1 MEQLFFVLSKLAWA
15 ILSPLMVLN
24 LLLVL
29 GTVFLLFGYRK
40 VALRFLFPALL
51 FSLSLIIFPLG
62 DWLLYPLEARI
73 SQPEQLPE
81 NIDGII
87 VLGGGEDIKTT
98 ISWQQPQVGQ
108 ASDRYFGAA
117 LLAKQYPDSPIIFTG
132 GNNLLRFDAGTT
144 PAELSHELLTMVGVE
159 EKRLIIESQSRNT
172 YENFQRLKTVIPK
185 RNGQYLLVTSAYHM
199 PRSVGIA
206 EQQGISVVPYPVD
219 YRSQTGE
226 SRQMDFALFEQFEK
240 LEPAWREWV
249 GLTAY
254 FITGKTSQWFP
265 DIPTKRLVETTTD
278 SQADIR

>member
-62 DWLLYPLEARI
+62 DWLIYPLEARI

-159 EKRLIIESQSRNT
+159 KKRLIIESQSRNT

-206 EQQGISVVPYPVD
+206 EKQGISVVPYPVD

>member
-1 MEQLFFVLSKLAWA
+1 MEQVFFVLSKLAWA
-15 ILSPLMVLN
+15 LLSPFMMLN
-24 LLLVL
+24 LFLVF
-29 GTVFLLFGYRK
+29 GTLFLLFGYRTI
-40 VALRFLFPALL
+40 ALRFLLPALV
-51 FSLSLIIFPLG
+51 FSLSLMIFPIG
-62 DWLLYPLEARI
+62 DWLIHPLEARI
-73 SQPEQLPE
+73 SQPQQLPE

-117 LLAKQYPDSPIIFTG
+117 LLAKKYPDSPIIFTG
-132 GNNLLRFDAGTT
+132 GSNLLRFDAGAT
-144 PAELSHELLTMVGVE
+144 PAELSHQLLTMVGIDE
-159 EKRLIIESQSRNT
+159 ERLIIESQSRNT

-206 EQQGISVVPYPVD
+206 EKQGIKVLPYPVD

-226 SRQMDFALFEQFEK
+226 SRQLDFAVFEQLEK

-254 FITGKTSQWFP
+254 FITRKTSQWFP
-265 DIPTKRLVETTTD
+265 EGPRDRFVETTTD
-278 SQADIR
+278 AQADIR

>member
-62 DWLLYPLEARI
+62 DWLIYPLEARI

-87 VLGGGEDIKTT
+87 VLGGGEDIKTS

-206 EQQGISVVPYPVD
+206 EKQGISVVPYPVD

>member
-1 MEQLFFVLSKLAWA
+1 MEQVFFVISKLAWA
-15 ILSPLMVLN
+15 VLSPFMMLN
-24 LLLVL
+24 LLLVF
-29 GTVFLLFGYRK
+29 GTLFLLFGYRTI
-40 VALRFLFPALL
+40 ALRFLLPALV
-51 FSLSLIIFPLG
+51 FSVSLMIFPIG
-62 DWLLYPLEARI
+62 DWLIHPLEARI
-73 SQPEQLPE
+73 SKPQQLPE

-132 GNNLLRFDAGTT
+132 GSNLLRFDAGAT
-144 PAELSHELLTMVGVE
+144 PAELSHQLLTMVGID

-206 EQQGISVVPYPVD
+206 ERQGINVVPYPVD

-226 SRQMDFALFEQFEK
+226 SRQLDFAVFEQLEK

-249 GLTAY
+249 GLTVY
-254 FITGKTSQWFP
+254 FITRKTSQWFP
-265 DIPTKRLVETTTD
+265 EEPSGRFVETTTD
-278 SQADIR
+278 AQADIR

>member
-62 DWLLYPLEARI
+62 DWLIYPLEARI

-206 EQQGISVVPYPVD
+206 EKQGISVVPYPVD

-265 DIPTKRLVETTTD
+265 DTPTKRLVETTTD

>member
-1 MEQLFFVLSKLAWA
+1 MEQLFFVISKLAWA
-15 ILSPLMVLN
+15 VLSPVMLFC
-24 LLLVL
+24 LLVVI
-29 GTVFLLFGYRK
+29 GTVFLLFGYQTI
-40 VALRFLFPALL
+40 ALRFLLPALL
-51 FSLSLIIFPLG
+51 FSVSLMVFPLG
-62 DWLLYPLEARI
+62 DWLIHPLETRI
-73 SQPEQLPE
+73 SKPQQLPDH
-81 NIDGII
+81 IDGII

-117 LLAKQYPDSPIIFTG
+117 LLAKEYPDSPIIFTG
-132 GNNLLRFDAGTT
+132 GNNLLRFDAGST
-144 PAELSHELLTMVGVE
+144 PAELSHQLLTMVGIDE
-159 EKRLIIESQSRNT
+159 QRLIIESQSRNT

-199 PRSVGIA
+199 PRSMGIA
-206 EQQGISVVPYPVD
+206 VKQGITVVPYPVD

-226 SRQMDFALFEQFEK
+226 SRRFDFAVFEQLEK

-265 DIPTKRLVETTTD
+265 AMPTNRFIETATD
-278 SQADIR
+278 AQADIR

>member
-1 MEQLFFVLSKLAWA
+1 MEQVFFVISKLAWA
-15 ILSPLMVLN
+15 VLSPFMMLN
-24 LLLVL
+24 LLLVF
-29 GTVFLLFGYRK
+29 GTLFLLFGYRTI
-40 VALRFLFPALL
+40 ALRFLLPAMV
-51 FSLSLIIFPLG
+51 FSVSLMIFPIG
-62 DWLLYPLEARI
+62 DWLIHPLEARI
-73 SQPEQLPE
+73 SKPQQLPE

-132 GNNLLRFDAGTT
+132 GSNLLRFDAGAT
-144 PAELSHELLTMVGVE
+144 PAELSHQLLTMVGID

-206 EQQGISVVPYPVD
+206 ERQGINVVPYPVD

-226 SRQMDFALFEQFEK
+226 SRQLDFAVFEQLEK
-240 LEPAWREWV
+240 LETAWREWV

-254 FITGKTSQWFP
+254 FITRKTSQWFP
-265 DIPTKRLVETTTD
+265 EGPSDHFVETTTD
-278 SQADIR
+278 AQADIR

>member
-62 DWLLYPLEARI
+62 DWLIYPLEARI

-98 ISWQQPQVGQ
+98 ISWQQPQAGQ

-206 EQQGISVVPYPVD
+206 EKQGISVVPYPVD

-240 LEPAWREWV
+240 LEPAWREWI

>member
-1 MEQLFFVLSKLAWA
+1 MEQLFFVISKLAWVV
-15 ILSPLMVLN
+15 LSPVMLFS
-24 LLLVL
+24 LLVVI
-29 GTVFLLFGYRK
+29 GTVFLLFGCQK
-40 VALRFLFPALL
+40 NALRFLFPALL
-51 FSLSLIIFPLG
+51 FSLSLMVFPLG
-62 DWLLYPLEARI
+62 DWLIHPLEARI
-73 SQPEQLPE
+73 SKPQQLPDH
-81 NIDGII
+81 IDGII

-117 LLAKQYPDSPIIFTG
+117 FLAKEYPDSPIIFTG
-132 GNNLLRFDAGTT
+132 GNNLLRFDAGSV
-144 PAELSHELLTMVGVE
+144 PAELSHQLLTMVGIDE
-159 EKRLIIESQSRNT
+159 QRLIIESQSRNT

-206 EQQGISVVPYPVD
+206 VKQGITVVPYPVD

-226 SRQMDFALFEQFEK
+226 SRRFDFAVFEQLEK

-265 DIPTKRLVETTTD
+265 AMPTNRFIETATD
-278 SQADIR
+278 AQADIR

>member
-62 DWLLYPLEARI
+62 DWLIYPLEARI

-206 EQQGISVVPYPVD
+206 EKQGISVVPYPVD

>member
-1 MEQLFFVLSKLAWA
+1 MEQGFFVISKLAWA
-15 ILSPLMVLN
+15 VLSPFMVLN
-24 LLLVL
+24 LLLVF
-29 GTVFLLFGYRK
+29 GTLFLLFGYRK
-40 VALRFLFPALL
+40 IALRFLLPALL
-51 FSLSLIIFPLG
+51 FSLSLMIFPIG
-62 DWLLYPLEARI
+62 DWLIHPLESRI
-73 SQPEQLPE
+73 SKPEQLPD

-117 LLAKQYPDSPIIFTG
+117 FLAKQYPESPIIFTG
-132 GNNLLRFDAGTT
+132 GSNLLRFDAGET
-144 PAELSHELLTMVGVE
+144 PAELSHELLTMVGIDE
-159 EKRLIIESQSRNT
+159 QRLIIESQSRNT
-172 YENFQRLKTVIPK
+172 YENFQRLKTLIPK

-206 EQQGISVVPYPVD
+206 EKQGIKVLPYPVD

-226 SRQMDFALFEQFEK
+226 SRQLDFAVFEQLEK

-265 DIPTKRLVETTTD
+265 TMHSDRFVETTTD
-278 SQADIR
+278 AQADIR